1 LGIADCGLKKWK
13 AGQSRAGVSPAKSL
27 EKMEMEKN
35 HTQRPAPGIQSSALN
50 PQSSVS
56 AQPSALGA
64 PHSTLRT
71 PQSPIPNPQSAI
83 RNPQSP
89 IRPPLSFT
97 SPKAKFFFVTALT
110 LGRIPLILIF
120 LVVNLVLMRHVAG
133 AWVLGGPHSHAVW
146 FAVAFG
152 AMVLSALT
160 DLFDGYFARKFN
172 MVSKLGAYADP
183 MTDKMFYLVAFPTLV
198 FLAGLQRQ
206 MPHAALLLGLAVV
219 FLIRDQWVSFLRS
232 IGALHQVDARAN
244 WSGKA
249 RTLVSFPTICCI
261 YWYLQAPTGWL
272 DLAAWFIYT
281 AEGLSLLINLISI
294 WVYTRYYW
302 PCIRREL
309 RLPVREVSSRE

>member
-1 LGIADCGLKKWK
+1 
-13 AGQSRAGVSPAKSL
+13 
-27 EKMEMEKN
+27 MEEN
-35 HTQRPAPGIQSSALN
+35 HT
-50 PQSSVS
+50 QSSVS
-56 AQPSALGA
+56 TQHSALNTQH
-64 PHSTLRT
+64 PVLR
-71 PQSPIPNPQSAI
+71 S
-83 RNPQSP
+83 
-89 IRPPLSFT
+89 PLSFT
-97 SPKAKFFFVTALT
+97 SQKAKFFFVNALT

-120 LVVNLVLMRHVAG
+120 LVVNLVLMRQVAG
-133 AWVLGGPHSHAVW
+133 AWVLGGPHSHAFW

-232 IGALHQVDARAN
+232 IGALHQMDARAN

-249 RTLVSFPTICCI
+249 RTVVSFPTICCI

-281 AEGLSLLINLISI
+281 AEGLSLVINLISI